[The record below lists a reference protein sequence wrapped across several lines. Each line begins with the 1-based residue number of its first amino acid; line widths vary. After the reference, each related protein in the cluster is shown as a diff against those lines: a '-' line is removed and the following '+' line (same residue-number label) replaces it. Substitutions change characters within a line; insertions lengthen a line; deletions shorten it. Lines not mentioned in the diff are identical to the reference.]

1 MRECPRKFIS
11 ACCHRRD
18 EGFEGG
24 GKGPVSPSVLQPSAG
39 ALACSPQLLRE
50 LGAGNKNER
59 VDDKEDSLF
68 LHPSASLIFS
78 GYTLTSEDSL
88 LMRRKNIL

>member
-1 MRECPRKFIS
+1 MDVNPDGKYSFGATCVRECPRKFIS

-18 EGFEGG
+18 EGFEAG
-24 GKGPVSPSVLQPSAG
+24 GKGPVSPSVPK
-39 ALACSPQLLRE
+39 LLRE

-68 LHPSASLIFS
+68 SLPASISFP
-78 GYTLTSEDSL
+78 DF
-88 LMRRKNIL
+88 

>member
-11 ACCHRRD
+11 ACSHRGD

-24 GKGPVSPSVLQPSAG
+24 GKGPVSPSALQPSAR
-39 ALACSPQLLRE
+39 AFACSQLLRE
-50 LGAGNKNER
+50 LGAGDKNER

-68 LHPSASLIFS
+68 SLPASISFP
-78 GYTLTSEDSL
+78 DF
-88 LMRRKNIL
+88 